1 MRAAPGFLRTIAGS
15 ALRPPFLAVLVLH
28 GIVGAST
35 SADHSRSADGQS
47 SVVCASS
54 AVDLKDV
61 AGEAP
66 SSGARRANAVCKDRR
81 GSLLQVSSERHPQPS
96 AAAPPPSE
104 HGADGGSPEHERT
117 SVALLSSAE
126 SLSSTEVFRR
136 EALRPSSLLLVVLI
150 LIAIACI
157 LLVVVRNVSDSF
169 DADKNW
175 KERPGEGIPLQSGG
189 GGPAPEAAV
198 RASPGPT
205 TAQSLV
211 AASPAPSMRQIPTG
225 VPSPRPPFRA
235 EDSLGSAMVD
245 KHLCPGLVVPHGN
258 ECILAVPVLPV
269 HSAVPRETACL
280 NVQDLDG
287 KSVIQAEVAL
297 PPSARGGYP
306 GKARPLVSLRAG
318 PVPSGAPQQAQP
330 TLAYCKAAPDQGD
343 RKRVYIYDNR
353 DELFAQ
359 ITKDSAMNCY
369 VLSSGRTGLAIS
381 FEGEPL
387 KRCLN
392 VTNDQRQLLAETSTQ
407 VSAVFTA
414 GTHYKLRVVSNVDV
428 GLMICALF
436 SIDCMELS

>member
-1 MRAAPGFLRTIAGS
+1 M
-15 ALRPPFLAVLVLH
+15 
-28 GIVGAST
+28 
-35 SADHSRSADGQS
+35 
-47 SVVCASS
+47 
-54 AVDLKDV
+54 
-61 AGEAP
+61 
-66 SSGARRANAVCKDRR
+66 
-81 GSLLQVSSERHPQPS
+81 SE
-96 AAAPPPSE
+96 
-104 HGADGGSPEHERT
+104 
-117 SVALLSSAE
+117 VE
-126 SLSSTEVFRR
+126 SLSSTEAVRR

-157 LLVVVRNVSDSF
+157 LLVVIRNVSDSF
-169 DADKNW
+169 DAEKSW
-175 KERPGEGIPLQSGG
+175 RGLPGEGIPLQTGG
-189 GGPAPEAAV
+189 CGPAPTAAV

-205 TAQSLV
+205 TAQSLA
-211 AASPAPSMRQIPTG
+211 AASPAPSMRQIPPG

-235 EDSLGSAMVD
+235 EDGLGSVIVD

-280 NVQDLDG
+280 NVQDLEG

-318 PVPSGAPQQAQP
+318 PVTPRPGAPQQPQP
-330 TLAYCKAAPDQGD
+330 VLAYCKAAPDQGD

-359 ITKDSAMNCY
+359 ITKDSSMNCY

-381 FEGEPL
+381 FEGDPL
-387 KRCLN
+387 RHTVN
-392 VTNDQRQLLAETSTQ
+392 VTNDQRQLLAETTPWT
-407 VSAVFTA
+407 AAFDAA
-414 GTHYKLRVVSNVDV
+414 GTYYKLRVVSNVDV